1 MIKNNLICRVEVRK
15 SPIHQYGNF
24 AKEDIK
30 ANDIIEECVVP
41 TQCIEPK
48 YEYMDGQV
56 VITNIDT
63 MSQYRFTGPTD
74 EHYWI
79 IPAGNALTYNHS
91 FEENCKSYHDT
102 ENRLLV
108 FQATKDIKQGEEV
121 LWNYG
126 PKYKYNRIT
135 KRGQRHAEEK
145 KINVQC

>member
-1 MIKNNLICRVEVRK
+1 MVKDKLICKTEVRK
-15 SPIHQYGNF
+15 SPIHQYGVF
-24 AKEDIK
+24 ATEDIK
-30 ANDIIEECVVP
+30 VDEIIEECVVP

-56 VITNIDT
+56 YITNIDT

-74 EHYWI
+74 SHYWI

-91 FEENCKSYHDT
+91 LEENCMSYHDL

-108 FQATKDIKQGEEV
+108 FKATKDIKKGEEV

-126 PKYKYNRIT
+126 PNYKYNRIN
-135 KRGQRHAEEK
+135 KLK
-145 KINVQC
+145 K